1 MPLTYIYN
9 DINEEFFFTQQM
21 RVGGIP
27 DAGSWEEPVP
37 NFMNFHKPLLWYV
50 ISINVRSPLIF
61 PLHFNLCLFLI
72 FQFINFIVF
81 SRSTY

>member
-1 MPLTYIYN
+1 MQYQIQTYQNIIMPLTYIYN

-37 NFMNFHKPLLWYV
+37 NFINIHKPLLW
-50 ISINVRSPLIF
+50 
-61 PLHFNLCLFLI
+61 
-72 FQFINFIVF
+72 
-81 SRSTY
+81 